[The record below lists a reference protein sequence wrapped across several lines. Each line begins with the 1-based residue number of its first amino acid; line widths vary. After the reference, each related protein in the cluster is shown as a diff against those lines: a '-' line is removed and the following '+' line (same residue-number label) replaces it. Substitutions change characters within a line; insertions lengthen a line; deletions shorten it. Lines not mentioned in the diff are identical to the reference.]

1 MPLKK
6 YEKYLVKPE
15 KEVAV
20 EEQQDSPPKEIPE
33 SYQKY
38 RVAPKKSFSEKY
50 LQQTNPNETFR
61 DAVQQAPIGIIKGLE
76 WLGANLTG
84 QSAFAPPK
92 EEEAPDNIVDAIA
105 ESLGY
110 DSSPQ
115 TPAGEIS
122 RGVAER
128 ATESAPLFFS
138 GGIPAVL
145 QQVYG
150 YLAGEGSKQ
159 LGASEGVGSVVDT
172 VVSAN
177 PKEIAKNLFPSKNPQ
192 YTQSG
197 LPIRK
202 VSKTTKPTKVSSSTK
217 TNITQTLEKDFK
229 TLSDKYLSKNTT
241 AKQVIE
247 NPNFKTQT
255 SELFEEV
262 DKLIPNTGKIKTSQ
276 IKKNFKKRISSAKK
290 QGYADSE
297 FERVYKKETNRVNK
311 SFGNRSV
318 EPKDVL
324 KQYRKNNR
332 ELTELF
338 EPGKSGAYNR
348 AKKESLLE
356 HNRAIEDTFSEI
368 YGEDSAFV
376 KLFKKTN
383 NDWEKILNYE
393 NIQDT
398 IDKAFVDGKINFN
411 QLNKQ
416 IHSKSFQRSLT
427 TLIGKEGAKQYNSLI
442 SDFNGLKNP
451 TSLLGIASEQGL
463 NVKDMVA
470 FVTHPKYS
478 KAYLVYKI
486 SSKLFK
492 KAQERALTDQVFV
505 RDWKSGI
512 NAFTKKDLAKASSI
526 FSRLRKELEE
536 EPKSPSKKSKS

>member
-15 KEVAV
+15 KEVTV

-50 LQQTNPNETFR
+50 LQQTNPNKTFR

-76 WLGANLTG
+76 WIGANLSG
-84 QSAFAPPK
+84 QAAFAPEK
-92 EEEAPDNIVDAIA
+92 EKGAPDTIVDAIA
-105 ESLGY
+105 QGLGY

-115 TPAGEIS
+115 TTTGKLS
-122 RGVAER
+122 REGFAR
-128 ATESAPLFFS
+128 ATESVPFGIA
-138 GGIPAVL
+138 GGVRSTVSPIA
-145 QQVYG
+145 G
-150 YLAGEGSKQ
+150 FLAGEGAKQ
-159 LGASEGVGSVVDT
+159 LGASDTVSSLIDT
-172 VVSAN
+172 VVSAD
-177 PKEIAKNLFPSKNPQ
+177 PKQAAKNLIRPKIPQ
-192 YTQSG
+192 YTPSG
-197 LPIRK
+197 LPVRK
-202 VSKTTKPTKVSSSTK
+202 VSGKTQPRKISSDAKS
-217 TNITQTLEKDFK
+217 NITETLEKDFK
-229 TLSDKYLSKNTT
+229 TLSNKYLGKNPT
-241 AKQVIE
+241 AQELIS
-247 NPNFKTQT
+247 NPNFKIQT

-262 DKLIPNTGKIKTSQ
+262 DKLIPNTGKIKTSE
-276 IKKNFKKRISSAKK
+276 IKKNFKKRISSVKK

-297 FERVYKKETNRVNK
+297 FERVYKKETNRVNR

-368 YGEDSAFV
+368 YGENSEFV

-416 IHSKSFQRSLT
+416 IHSKPFQRSLT

-463 NVKDMVA
+463 NVKDMVV
-470 FVTHPKYS
+470 FVAHPKYS
-478 KAYLVYKI
+478 KAYLAYKI
-486 SSKLFK
+486 SNKLFK

-512 NAFTKKDLAKASSI
+512 DAFTKKDLAKASSI

-536 EPKSPSKKSKS
+536 DPNSTSKKSKS